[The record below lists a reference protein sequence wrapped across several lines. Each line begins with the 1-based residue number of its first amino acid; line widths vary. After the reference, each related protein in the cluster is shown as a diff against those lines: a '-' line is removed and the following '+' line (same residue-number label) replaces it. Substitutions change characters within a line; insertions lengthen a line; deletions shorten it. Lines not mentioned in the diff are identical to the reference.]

1 MHITCKISRMLYFTL
16 YFELKYMRLSYSRV
30 PFIILR
36 EFPSNDVA
44 QGLIGKPK
52 VPGTPNQ
59 IFFVYCMDY
68 TNIFI
73 IFC

>member
-1 MHITCKISRMLYFTL
+1 MYITYKIPGMLYFTL
-16 YFELKYMRLSYSRV
+16 YFELKYMRLSCPRI

-52 VPGTPNQ
+52 V
-59 IFFVYCMDY
+59 
-68 TNIFI
+68 
-73 IFC
+73 